1 MQRPTQAVILAGGR
15 GVRLRPL
22 TDTVPKPMIEFH
34 GKPFLAYL
42 LELLKAQGF
51 ERVLLL
57 LGYRPEAIQAYVG
70 DGRRWGLSVEYA
82 VSSVEDDTG
91 RRLKQAAGRIDPVF
105 LLLYC
110 DNYWPMDMARMWR
123 QYTSSGAAALLT
135 IYRNADGYSRDNVR
149 VDAEGFVEAYD
160 KHRATAGLSGVEIG
174 FAILRRE
181 VLERLPEENV
191 SFERIV
197 YPQLAAEHRLAAF
210 VTDHRYYGVST
221 PGRLPLTEQF
231 LARRPAVILDRDGVL
246 NTRPPRA
253 QYVRGWSEWE
263 WLPGA
268 KEALR
273 LLKEAGYRVVVV
285 SNQAGVARGVMTEA
299 DVQAIHARL
308 QAEVRQAGGEIAAV
322 YYCPHGWDSPC
333 ECRKPKPGMLFQAQR
348 DFHLD
353 LSRTSF
359 IGDDERD
366 GQAAEA
372 AGCPW
377 IQVSD
382 QRSLLNVVRE
392 LLSGRRERLRQELVH
407 A

>member
-22 TDTVPKPMIEFH
+22 TDTVPKSMIEFH

-42 LELLKAQGF
+42 LELLKEQGF

-57 LGYRPEAIQAYVG
+57 LGYLPEAIQAYVG
-70 DGRRWGLSVEYA
+70 DGWRWGLSVEYA

-105 LLLYC
+105 FLLYC

-149 VDAEGFVEAYD
+149 VDAEGFVAAYD

-181 VLERLPEENV
+181 ALERLPEENV
-191 SFERIV
+191 SFERVV
-197 YPQLAAEHRLAAF
+197 YPELAAERRLAAF
-210 VTDHRYYGVST
+210 VTDHRYYSVST

-246 NTRPPRA
+246 NRRPPRA
-253 QYVRGWSEWE
+253 QYVRHWEEWE

-268 KEALR
+268 KEAPR
-273 LLKEAGYRVVVV
+273 LLKEAGYRVV
-285 SNQAGVARGVMTEA
+285 SNQAGIVRGLMTVGEVERIHENMKA
-299 DVQAIHARL
+299 DL
-308 QAEVRQAGGEIAAV
+308 RQAGGEIDAV

-353 LSRTSF
+353 LSRTPF
-359 IGDDERD
+359 IGDDDRD

-377 IQVSD
+377 IQVTD

-392 LLSGRRERLRQELVH
+392 LLSGRRERLRQELAH